1 MKINRYELMRAIDK
15 AKGIVQRNTSIPALS
30 ALLIDGQRAIASN
43 TEITLEVKL
52 EASGGT
58 SILFPMRAFDIVR
71 NLPETDLDIEQDAD
85 QTVVIRSGKITSRFA
100 SYKVVDFT
108 LRRERP
114 DVEGVVIPGG
124 KLLEAFSK
132 VVFAADET
140 SVRRELSGVNLK
152 STGGIFTIT
161 ATDGH
166 MVAIDEVIADGVADM
181 DLIIPK
187 NTVKKLI
194 GMDMDDNI
202 TLTYDDHSAVFE
214 TEGYTIYSRLIDGK
228 YVNIKQLFMPED
240 QLKTIRIDRKD
251 LNAALTRANLC
262 NADDVKHA
270 LVVQISGHTM
280 DMTLVASTSGYH
292 ESLEVETDITED
304 LKIGLNPKMLL
315 EALKGYSG
323 EFITL
328 KLVGPRTPVYISE
341 DESAL
346 KMIVLPVNISAPD
359 TSQ

>member
-15 AKGIVQRNTSIPALS
+15 AKGIVQKNTSIPALS

-52 EASGGT
+52 EASGDT
-58 SILFPMRAFDIVR
+58 SLLLPMRAFDIIR
-71 NLPETDLDIEQDAD
+71 NLSESDLDIEQDAD

-114 DVEGVVIPGG
+114 DADGIVLPGE

-132 VVFAADET
+132 VVFAADENA
-140 SVRRELSGVNLK
+140 SRRELTGVNLRA
-152 STGGIFTIT
+152 SGGIFTIT

-166 MVAIDEVIADGVADM
+166 MVAIDEVIADGVTDM

-187 NTVKKLI
+187 NTVRKLI

-202 TLTYDDHSAVFE
+202 TLTYDRNSAVFE
-214 TEGYTIYSRLIDGK
+214 TDAYTIYSRLIDGK
-228 YVNIKQLFMPED
+228 YINTAQLFAPED
-240 QLKTIRIDRKD
+240 QLQTIRMDRKD
-251 LNAALTRANLC
+251 LVSALTRANLC
-262 NADDVKHA
+262 NSDDVKHA
-270 LVVQISGHTM
+270 LVVQLNGQTM

-292 ESLEVETDITED
+292 EILEVDTEFSGD
-304 LKIGLNPKMLL
+304 MKIGMNPKMLL

-323 EFITL
+323 DIITL
-328 KLVGPRTPVYISE
+328 KLMGPRTPVYISE
-341 DESAL
+341 EESAL
-346 KMIVLPVNISAPD
+346 KMIVLPVNI
-359 TSQ
+359 T